1 MEENKKV
8 VVKNTKK
15 PVKKAKKQKKDK
27 AKKPY
32 VNPYKTTWGQI
43 LIWILC
49 IAMVAGSI
57 GTLIYLIVV
66 NNMHP

>member
-1 MEENKKV
+1 MEENKKA

-15 PVKKAKKQKKDK
+15 PVKKAKKKDK

-57 GTLIYLIVV
+57 GTLIYLIIQ
-66 NNMHP
+66 NAMHP

>member
-15 PVKKAKKQKKDK
+15 PVKKAKKKDK

-57 GTLIYLIVV
+57 GTLIYLMIQ
-66 NNMHP
+66 NGTRP